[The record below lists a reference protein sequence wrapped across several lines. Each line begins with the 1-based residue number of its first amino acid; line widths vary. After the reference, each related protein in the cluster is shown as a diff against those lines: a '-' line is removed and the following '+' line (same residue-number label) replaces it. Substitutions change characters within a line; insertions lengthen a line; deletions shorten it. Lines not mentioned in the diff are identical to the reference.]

1 MIKNIFSV
9 SKKES
14 TNYKGV
20 VNVTANTGIK
30 LTKSYE
36 LAEDNIRTI
45 LTNCFNVSP
54 FSDYKKVIAAW
65 HVYNNP
71 NSWSASVKT
80 TPEYEWIETLSKK
93 NAPILLG
100 LTGIYANGKT
110 GTWWITYTIIDNNH
124 LFYRV

>member
-9 SKKES
+9 AKKEA
-14 TNYKGV
+14 TNYQDV
-20 VNVTANTGIK
+20 VTVTANTGFK
-30 LTKSYE
+30 LDKSYE
-36 LAEDNIRTI
+36 SVEENIKNI
-45 LTNCFNVSP
+45 LSACYNVSP
-54 FSDYKKVIAAW
+54 FSDHQKLIAAW
-65 HVYNNP
+65 HVHNDS
-71 NSWSASVKT
+71 NSWAASVKT
-80 TPEYEWIETLSKK
+80 TPEYEWIENLPKK